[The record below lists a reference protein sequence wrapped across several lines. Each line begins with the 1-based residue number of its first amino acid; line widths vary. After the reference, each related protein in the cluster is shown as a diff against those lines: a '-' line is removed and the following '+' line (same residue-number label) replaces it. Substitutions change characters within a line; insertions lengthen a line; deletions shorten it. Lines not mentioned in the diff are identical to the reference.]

1 MQRETWEVIMLPVL
15 ANERPKKTCM
25 EDGRTD
31 SQTDGHRDS
40 MTDLA
45 QMAESVKI
53 FLGPRDWGMH
63 KF

>member
-1 MQRETWEVIMLPVL
+1 MLPVL